1 MVTRS
6 SVAATQEGKVAV
18 VYVCVCGASCC
29 RQLAGKNLHCCC
41 VLWMRCDASTWR
53 SRRACEQRALN
64 HRRAARGRVVECGE
78 TVSAKRKSGLTAP
91 TQQAKRN
98 VCDRGSCFSTVKSY
112 FATSALLCRSPQEHP
127 DPPSPYVSSEGSDR
141 PRGPGVSTERRRISE
156 EEATEPRRLASAPFD
171 AYWATSTAGRLLVA
185 HHRLDAQRSPS
196 RGRAALWRRRGEP
209 PAVQRP
215 NGALRGEHAG
225 CTRPCVLS
233 GHRHVGSVSET
244 PGRFTA
250 VFPQATSV
258 CASGAYTSV
267 HLHDIIGMMTAS
279 RDFRHA
285 SMR

>member
-18 VYVCVCGASCC
+18 VYVCLCGASCC

-112 FATSALLCRSPQEHP
+112 LQPPRYFVGPPKNTQTLPR
-127 DPPSPYVSSEGSDR
+127 PPSPYVSSEGSDR
-141 PRGPGVSTERRRISE
+141 PPWSRCLYGEAAYLGGGGDGA
-156 EEATEPRRLASAPFD
+156 EATGECAPFD
-171 AYWATSTAGRLLVA
+171 RCVLGYEYSWSLTG
-185 HHRLDAQRSPS
+185 HSPPA
-196 RGRAALWRRRGEP
+196 RRAAVTLARASRTMASSWR
-209 PAVQRP
+209 
-215 NGALRGEHAG
+215 
-225 CTRPCVLS
+225 
-233 GHRHVGSVSET
+233 
-244 PGRFTA
+244 
-250 VFPQATSV
+250 AT
-258 CASGAYTSV
+258 CC
-267 HLHDIIGMMTAS
+267 TAS
-279 RDFRHA
+279 QWCAPRRACWMHA
-285 SMR
+285 TLCSFWTQTCGICE